1 MDLVVDDLVVEYTS
15 GDYVLRPVDHLSFE
29 VPSGSLALLLGPS
42 GCGKSTL
49 LSCLAGILTPTSGE
63 IRLGGDVISGL
74 SGGALTEYRRSTV
87 GIVFQAFN
95 LVPSLTAQENV
106 AAPLRAAGVGRGR
119 ARKRAAEL
127 LEQVSLSDRTTHYP
141 SHLSGGQ
148 QQRVAIARALASDPP
163 LLLADE
169 PTAHLDYV
177 QVEAVLRLIRSLAQ
191 PGRSVIVATHD
202 DRMLPLAD
210 VVIEMMPKFTEGANA
225 LEQRTLDSGEVLFEQ
240 GSLGGRIY
248 IVESGEVEILRE
260 GEDVVAVMKKG
271 EHFGEMGPLFDLPRS
286 ATARARGKAKVT
298 GYTVRQFSD
307 LIGFDRLG
315 GLLGRVATGEPAPAK
330 KTAARK
336 SPSTKKSAAVKARR
350 GGSPSAAKKV
360 DAGKA
365 AAKKGAAE
373 KAAAKKAAGKKQ
385 ARARKAAKRR

>member
-1 MDLVVDDLVVEYTS
+1 MNLVVDDLVVEYTS

-29 VPSGSLALLLGPS
+29 VPSGSLALLIGPS

-63 IRLGGDVISGL
+63 IRLGDRVVSGQT
-74 SGGALTEYRRSTV
+74 GAALTKYRRSTV

-95 LVPSLTAQENV
+95 LVPSLTAHENV
-106 AAPLRAAGVGRGR
+106 AAPLRAAGVGRDT
-119 ARKRAAEL
+119 ARKRAADL
-127 LEQVSLSDRTTHYP
+127 LEQVSLTDRTTHYP
-141 SHLSGGQ
+141 SNLSGGQ
-148 QQRVAIARALASDPP
+148 QQRVAIARALAADPP

-210 VVIEMMPKFTEGANA
+210 VVIEMMPKFAEGANA
-225 LEQRTLDSGEVLFEQ
+225 LERLDLKDNQIIFER

-248 IVESGEVEILRE
+248 IVEAGEIEIVRE
-260 GEDVVAVMKKG
+260 GEEVVAVNKRG
-271 EHFGEMGPLFDLPRS
+271 DHFGEMGPLFDLPRS
-286 ATARARGKAKVT
+286 ATARARGRAKVT

-315 GLLGRVATGEPAPAK
+315 GLLGRAGAVVATGGKLPSAKPGARTKKTAVRKAAVRKAPVRKAPAK
-330 KTAARK
+330 KTAA
-336 SPSTKKSAAVKARR
+336 KKTTAKKT
-350 GGSPSAAKKV
+350 AAKKTT
-360 DAGKA
+360 
-365 AAKKGAAE
+365 
-373 KAAAKKAAGKKQ
+373 
-385 ARARKAAKRR
+385 KRR